1 LEALF
6 VRWTKLGF
14 AVDVSQ
20 IHWRKRPGMRAIA
33 NLPVVPDGHGA
44 AGSMMVRSQP
54 AACWDLHLADNF
66 LCTRR

>member
-6 VRWTKLGF
+6 VRWPKLGF

-54 AACWDLHLADNF
+54 AAC
-66 LCTRR
+66 